1 MCQFN
6 SIIFSR
12 ICGELYCFLL
22 ALFCPFLDGGS
33 CTDDGGGLDLPDR
46 SKNRSEEPCAER
58 SAIRLRSPFR
68 PAHVPHPQRRWRR
81 GRGPPRGFP
90 PPRPIGT
97 PLGGFRDLACPRR
110 LLLWLEETLR
120 MDWTC
125 ELEKVRFAC
134 LLLFYALFR
143 EYFSPLLMRS
153 GRCSS
158 SSSSSTST
166 SASTSS
172 GSSGRFCACSDSAIQ
187 RERKRCAEI
196 VVRKAIQNLP
206 PPPDPFPTPIVNTF
220 V

>member
-1 MCQFN
+1 
-6 SIIFSR
+6 
-12 ICGELYCFLL
+12 
-22 ALFCPFLDGGS
+22 
-33 CTDDGGGLDLPDR
+33 
-46 SKNRSEEPCAER
+46 
-58 SAIRLRSPFR
+58 
-68 PAHVPHPQRRWRR
+68 
-81 GRGPPRGFP
+81 
-90 PPRPIGT
+90 
-97 PLGGFRDLACPRR
+97 
-110 LLLWLEETLR
+110 

-125 ELEKVRFAC
+125 ELEEVRFAC

-158 SSSSSTST
+158 
-166 SASTSS
+166 SS